1 MYFQPDLSFVLPRC
15 GSLMHDLAS
24 MPEFVQL
31 QTRHQQQV
39 FSFILTLVPHWPDAE
54 EILQETNL
62 VLWKKQDQYEPGTDF
77 VRWAN
82 QVAYYEVLKHR
93 KRQRT
98 GNRQFGDAFIEE
110 VAAETLRLSDWLD
123 AEREALAGCLAKLPQ
138 KDRVL
143 ISQRYLEGAT
153 TKTVA
158 TTVGR
163 SVDAVYKSLQRI
175 RGSLLQC
182 VRRTLVAEEGT

>member
-1 MYFQPDLSFVLPRC
+1 
-15 GSLMHDLAS
+15 MHDLPR

-31 QTRHQQQV
+31 QTKHQQRV
-39 FSFILTLVPHWPDAE
+39 FSFILTLVPSWPDAE

-93 KRQRT
+93 KRQRES
-98 GNRQFGDAFIEE
+98 NRQFSDMFIEE
-110 VAAETLRLSDWLD
+110 IADETLRMAGCLD
-123 AEREALAGCLAKLPQ
+123 VQREALASCLEKLSE
-138 KDRVL
+138 KDRAL

-158 TTVGR
+158 VTVGR

-175 RGSLLQC
+175 RGTLLAC
-182 VRRTLVAEEGT
+182 VRRTLVAEESA